1 MKRRIVW
8 LSLVVGGLGL
18 CALLLRPMDWHITIT
33 RGTEPPVTTSLSMR
47 PSTASAQ
54 TAAEGVESLRSQSK
68 AFVHIAKEVL
78 PSVVTITTERTV
90 QVTGMPGGRGGLR
103 FFGDDFFR
111 FFETPDRVPQ
121 TGSGS
126 GVIISPDGYILTN
139 NHVVR
144 EADQIR
150 VTLEDGRQFQAE
162 MVGTDPKSDVA
173 VIRIE
178 ADDLTAARL
187 GNSDE
192 LEVGEWVLAIGNPFQ
207 LSSTVTAGI
216 VSAVGRSNIGL
227 ADYEDFIQTDAA
239 INPGNSGGALVNLNG
254 EVVGINTAIATR
266 NGANQGVGFA
276 IPINM
281 ASRIKN
287 SLIQD
292 GKVVRGWLG
301 VNIQNLNESTAEIFG
316 LDRPRGAL
324 VSQVVPGSPAADAG
338 VRPRDVII
346 QLDGRPV
353 KDVEDLQLRVVD
365 RSPGTKVD
373 LTVLRDG
380 RERAIEVKLGEL
392 EAEAGGASGAGDNTE
407 RWSSRDDGRTGGL
420 GLSLEELSREARRE
434 LQLPQ
439 SVDGVLVTDVDPAK
453 PAGRAGL
460 QRGDVITKVG
470 DREVLSIRAFRDA
483 IQDQDRGRP
492 VLFEVQRGES
502 QIFLGVKLPE

>member
-1 MKRRIVW
+1 MTRRFNTRGNALIALLAGLLGV
-8 LSLVVGGLGL
+8 VVGAGLI
-18 CALLLRPMDWHITIT
+18 LLAVWFRQAPSARPGIVA
-33 RGTEPPVTTSLSMR
+33 GPAPL
-47 PSTASAQ
+47 P
-54 TAAEGVESLRSQSK
+54 TAAPIRSSTPQ
-68 AFVHIAKEVL
+68 
-78 PSVVTITTERTV
+78 
-90 QVTGMPGGRGGLR
+90 GMPPDSVADAVARVEPAVVNIDTTVRVRRRVIQDGP
-103 FFGDDFFR
+103 FGPGYWG
-111 FFETPDRVPQ
+111 ETQVEEIPQ
-121 TGSGS
+121 GMGTG
-126 GVIISPDGYILTN
+126 VLVSPDGVVLTN
-139 NHVVR
+139 NHV
-144 EADQIR
+144 IR
-150 VTLEDGRQFQAE
+150 QAQGITVTLADDRQFPAR
-162 MVGTDPKSDVA
+162 VLGTDPLTDLAILKIDDPKPFPVA
-173 VIRIE
+173 HLQSSEGMRTGDWVV
-178 ADDLTAARL
+178 AL
-187 GNSDE
+187 GNP
-192 LEVGEWVLAIGNPFQ
+192 LGIGQTATVGVL
-207 LSSTVTAGI
+207 
-216 VSAVGRSNIGL
+216 SARGRRL
-227 ADYEDFIQTDAA
+227 ADASQALSDLLQTDAA